1 MGHVTGTWQPN
12 FSPNFLLFFYS
23 TFMINK
29 WIPHPQYFCFC
40 TKNKMVGPERRG
52 QHTGVTMFKI
62 FFVAHQRTALYTHV
76 YTYVTFRGS
85 LRNALKTTP
94 FYLSTRQKKKLQ
106 FVSFFSLDS
115 SIPFSFYFPCHPSRG
130 NVDSRCSCNITCT
143 YPILTNTHRKH
154 VFAST
159 IHPPPSLSI
168 LSHFG

>member
-1 MGHVTGTWQPN
+1 
-12 FSPNFLLFFYS
+12 
-23 TFMINK
+23 
-29 WIPHPQYFCFC
+29 
-40 TKNKMVGPERRG
+40 MVGPERRG

-76 YTYVTFRGS
+76 YTYVIFRGS

-94 FYLSTRQKKKLQ
+94 FYLSARQKKKLQ

-115 SIPFSFYFPCHPSRG
+115 SILFSFYFPCHPSRG
-130 NVDSRCSCNITCT
+130 NVDSRCSSNITCT

-159 IHPPPSLSI
+159 IHSSLCLPCLI
-168 LSHFG
+168 LAKIKILNSTNCHSLLRESLETKVIRKSRNIWHV